1 MKATLRLTVE
11 KRAIPGPQFQTGGPL
26 LKADETA
33 GHFGTMGIHPDLM
46 EGARAA
52 VRSAVAWLRSEH
64 GLSAREAYVLCSLAG
79 DLKIMEIV
87 DSGVWNVGFTIPLSI
102 FPSPRR

>member
-1 MKATLRLTVE
+1 
-11 KRAIPGPQFQTGGPL
+11 
-26 LKADETA
+26 
-33 GHFGTMGIHPDLM
+33 MGIHPELM

-52 VRSAVAWLRSEH
+52 VRSAIAWLQSAH
-64 GLSAREAYVLCSLAG
+64 DLSAREAYVLWSLAG

-102 FPSPRR
+102 FPPLSR